1 MPYDVNRSVS
11 KPLEFKGLVGDHIII
26 LIVGIVVL
34 FILFFIMRFTGMNS
48 YLILAIITGLTGGF
62 LVWLARFSKKFGAHG
77 FDKHIAAKRCPR
89 FILNRKT
96 TRALLKKRT
105 SDDSEK
111 EER

>member
-1 MPYDVNRSVS
+1 MPYDVNRSAS

-26 LIVGIVVL
+26 LIAGVVVL
-34 FILFFIMRFTGMNS
+34 FFLFFILKFTGVNS
-48 YLILAIITGLTGGF
+48 YITVVIVFGLLGVF
-62 LVWLARFSKKFGAHG
+62 LVWLARFAKKFGAHG
-77 FDKHIAAKRCPR
+77 FDKHIAARRCPR